1 MPRVKFLRENTELDV
16 PERANLR
23 REALRAKIELYPG
36 FSKYVNC
43 RGNSLCGKCA
53 VLIKDG
59 KQNCSP
65 KGFREKLRLMLS
77 YLPIGREDELRLACQ
92 TRVLG
97 PSCHPV
103 SAVIL
108 FIPSLL
114 LSCRF
119 CYPVILSSLYR
130 G

>member
-36 FSKYVNC
+36 VYKYLNC

-97 PSCHPV
+97 NIQVETQPRMK
-103 SAVIL
+103 L
-108 FIPSLL
+108 FP
-114 LSCRF
+114 
-119 CYPVILSSLYR
+119 
-130 G
+130 

>member
-23 REALRAKIELYPG
+23 REALRAKIELYPA

-77 YLPIGREDELRLACQ
+77 YLPIGREDFRERLSDCLA
-92 TRVLG
+92 
-97 PSCHPV
+97 
-103 SAVIL
+103 
-108 FIPSLL
+108 SLHDPNKPAEKNKNKKGNPDPFWTWFL
-114 LSCRF
+114 PNQLEKPKR
-119 CYPVILSSLYR
+119 
-130 G
+130 